1 MFFNNPDSVMNSH
14 IYLRDVLLQLKLYGE
29 VSPRWNTSST
39 CFKHAIVLS
48 YIIYSCEL
56 SFSTV

>member
-29 VSPRWNTSST
+29 VSNRWNTSST
-39 CFKHAIVLS
+39 SFKHAIVLS
-48 YIIYSCEL
+48 CIIYSCEL